1 MMDQNTPDAAE
12 TVRSTLTPGLF
23 ARTASQERW
32 LMAPHLAYLDRAL
45 HQAVTTGSKRLIVM
59 MPPRHGKS
67 ELCSRYLPA
76 WYLGTFPDHRVM
88 LGSYEADFAASWGR
102 KARTLLEMHGWM
114 FGVSVSKASSAANR
128 WDLQGREGG
137 MQTAGVGGPFTGK
150 GANLLIIDDP
160 IKGHEEA
167 NSPVQREKVWD
178 WWRANAYTRLEP
190 GAIAVVIQTRWH
202 SEDLAGRILGN
213 AEETGE
219 PWTVIRLPALAEEN
233 DPLGRAVDEPLWP
246 ERFNREHLDGIRG
259 TQGSYWWSAMY
270 QQRPVPRE
278 GGLFQREWFEI
289 VPCLPDGVRRAVRAW
304 DKAGTAGGGDYSAGV
319 LIAQD
324 RGLYFVVHVTR
335 GQWSSWHRNNMMATT
350 AAADDQRGIPRLDI
364 WVEQEPGS
372 GGKESAE
379 FTVRMLA
386 GYTVRAERATGD
398 KETRWGPFAAQCEAG
413 NVKLVRGVWNSSF
426 LDELCAAP
434 HGSHDDQID
443 AAALA
448 FNKLARPLRIF
459 AAGVA

>member
-1 MMDQNTPDAAE
+1 MSAATIDPVE
-12 TVRSTLTPGLF
+12 TVRATLTPALF
-23 ARTASQERW
+23 ARTASNRVW
-32 LMAPHLAYLDRAL
+32 TLAPHLRYLDRAL
-45 HQAVTTGSKRLIVM
+45 SDAVTTNRKRLIVM

-67 ELCSRYLPA
+67 ELCSKYLPA

-102 KARTLLEMHGWM
+102 KARELLDTHGWM

-128 WDLQGREGG
+128 WDLAGHAGG

-190 GAIAVVIQTRWH
+190 GAIVVVIQTRWH
-202 SEDLAGRILGN
+202 EEDLAGRILAN
-213 AEETGE
+213 AQETGE
-219 PWTVIRLPALAEEN
+219 PWTLIRFPALAEED
-233 DPLGRAVDEPLWP
+233 DPLGREVDEPLWP
-246 ERFNREHLDGIRG
+246 ERFSKEHLLHTRTVQG
-259 TQGSYWWSAMY
+259 TYWWSAMY
-270 QQRPVPRE
+270 QQRPVPLE
-278 GGLFQREWFEI
+278 GGMFKREWFAVVPGLPGEI
-289 VPCLPDGVRRAVRAW
+289 KRAIRGW
-304 DKAGTAGGGDYSAGV
+304 DKAGTAGDGDYSAGV
-319 LIAQD
+319 LLAEHQ
-324 RGLYFVVHVTR
+324 GTFYVVHVTR
-335 GQWSSWHRNNMMATT
+335 GQWSSGQRNDVMKAT
-350 AAADDQRGIPRLDI
+350 AAGDKVRPFKRLDI

-379 FTVRMLA
+379 FTIKMLA

-398 KETRWGPFAAQCEAG
+398 KVTRWGPFAAQCEAG
-413 NVKLVRGVWNSSF
+413 NVKLVRGPWNAAF

-434 HGSHDDQID
+434 NGSHDDQID

-448 FNKLARPLRIF
+448 FNKLARPPRIF
-459 AAGVA
+459 AAGIA